1 MWNLRKKCISE
12 LEPSPG
18 IVEPVAKLGREGVHN
33 LLVDQI
39 ERTRPKVGPVKI
51 RRAKIVLR
59 EEQRYPSTLFQENPP
74 FLTRKNTTVVLV
86 IIVQPKLNTYA
97 ISINIEK
104 LFHVSVYFPWSMYR
118 KKILILYDKFCMK
131 LHLNDVGCWAHIDI
145 LFALKNHCGTSNYP

>member
-1 MWNLRKKCISE
+1 MYE

-59 EEQRYPSTLFQENPP
+59 EEQRYLSTLFQENPP
-74 FLTRKNTTVVLV
+74 FLTRKNITAVLA
-86 IIVQPKLNTYA
+86 IILQPKL
-97 ISINIEK
+97 INIILITIEK
-104 LFHVSVYFPWSMYR
+104 LFHVPEYFS
-118 KKILILYDKFCMK
+118 
-131 LHLNDVGCWAHIDI
+131 
-145 LFALKNHCGTSNYP
+145 